1 MSNAAAVSVPVQLP
15 GPVQIPLVGWRTRGL
30 RMLGDPAEY
39 FMRQYARYGVVSAW
53 NPQNPRHVFAFGP
66 EYLKKIFAEPE
77 VFIADSFREVRIPEQ
92 SSFYRLT
99 NGLLRRNGD
108 PHRKHRRLMQPAFT
122 ARRVLVHRE
131 TVADVT
137 ERCLSDWRT
146 GDVVPMHDA
155 LARIIMLTAMR
166 TVFDIDAPAKIDRL
180 QGLISRLLRVA
191 ASPLTLLVPYDL
203 PASTFR
209 TALRTCEEIEAL
221 LLEMIRERRAGA
233 SAGRDVLTSLVNA
246 VDEDGSRLTE
256 AELVG
261 EAYTAFC
268 HDSSTATLM
277 WTLLLLDQHP
287 QLMNDV
293 VDEVRAVCGGSP
305 PDDEQLGRMP
315 LLEAV
320 LKETLRLLPPAPML
334 IRYTSRPT
342 PFGRYQLPSGAMVFF
357 SSYVTHRLE
366 EVYHDPLRF
375 DPGRWER
382 ESPSTYEF
390 LPFGAGA
397 HNCVGRH
404 FAMLEMKTVLAVLLQ
419 KFRPALV
426 PGTRVDR
433 SMRVSLVPSHGLP
446 MRLLPRGARTSPA
459 PLRGNIRDSV
469 RLP

>member
-1 MSNAAAVSVPVQLP
+1 
-15 GPVQIPLVGWRTRGL
+15 
-30 RMLGDPAEY
+30 MLGDPAEY
-39 FMRQYARYGVVSAW
+39 FMRQYARHGQVSAW
-53 NPQNPRHVFAFGP
+53 NPHNPRHVFAFGP
-66 EYLKKIFAEPE
+66 DYLKKVFAEPD
-77 VFIADSFREVRIPEQ
+77 VFVADSFREVRIPQET
-92 SSFYRLT
+92 SFHRLT

-108 PHRKHRRLMQPAFT
+108 SHRKHRRLMQPAFT
-122 ARRVLVHRE
+122 ARRVSVHRQ

-137 ERCLSDWRT
+137 DSCLADRNA
-146 GDVVPMHDA
+146 GDVAPMHDV

-166 TVFDIDAPAKIDRL
+166 TVFDVDAPAAIDRL

-191 ASPLTLLVPYDL
+191 ASPMTLLMPYDL
-203 PASTFR
+203 PGSTFR
-209 TALRTCEEIEAL
+209 KALRTCEDIEAL
-221 LLEMIRERRAGA
+221 LLQMVRERRAGDR
-233 SAGRDVLTSLVNA
+233 AGRDVLTSLVHA
-246 VDEDGSRLTE
+246 VDDDGSGLTE

-287 QLMNDV
+287 RLMDDV
-293 VDEVRAVCGGSP
+293 IDEVRAVCGGAP
-305 PDDEQLGRMP
+305 PDDDQLGRLP
-315 LLEAV
+315 LLDAV

-342 PFGRYQLPSGAMVFF
+342 PFGRFHLPEGAMVFF

-382 ESPSTYEF
+382 ETPSTYEY

-419 KFRPALV
+419 RFRPALV
-426 PGTRVDR
+426 PGTPVNR
-433 SMRVSLVPSHGLP
+433 SMRVSLVPSNGLP
-446 MRLLPRGARTSPA
+446 MRLLPVGTRTTPSE
-459 PLRGNIRDSV
+459 LRGNIRDSV

>member
-1 MSNAAAVSVPVQLP
+1 MSNTAAAQAPVQLP

-39 FMRQYARYGVVSAW
+39 FMRQYAHHGQVSAW
-53 NPQNPRHVFAFGP
+53 KPRNPRHVFAFGP
-66 EYLKKIFAEPE
+66 EYLKRIFTEPE
-77 VFIADSFREVRIPEQ
+77 VFVADSFREVRIPEQ

-108 PHRKHRRLMQPAFT
+108 PHRRHRRLMQPAFT

-131 TVADVT
+131 NVADVT
-137 ERCLSDWRT
+137 ERCLSEWRT

-166 TVFDIDAPAKIDRL
+166 TVFDIDAPERIERL

-191 ASPLTLLVPYDL
+191 AAPLTLLLPYDL
-203 PASTFR
+203 PGSTFR
-209 TALRTCEEIEAL
+209 AALRTCEQIEAL
-221 LLEMIRERRAGA
+221 LLEMIRDRRADGA
-233 SAGRDVLTSLVNA
+233 TGRDVLTSLVNA
-246 VDEDGSRLTE
+246 EDEDGSRLSE

-287 QLMNDV
+287 DVMNDV
-293 VDEVRAVCGGSP
+293 VDEVTSVCGGGP
-305 PDDEQLGRMP
+305 PDDDQLGKLP
-315 LLEAV
+315 LLDAV

-342 PFGRYQLPSGAMVFF
+342 RFGRYELPSGAMVFF

-366 EVYHDPLRF
+366 ETYRDPLRF

-382 ESPSTYEF
+382 ESPSTYEY

-426 PGTRVDR
+426 PDSRVDR
-433 SMRVSLVPSHGLP
+433 AMRVSLVPSHGLP
-446 MRLLPRGARTSPA
+446 MRLHPPGTGTSPA